1 MTRIVRILT
10 LVLALLM
17 IPSVVFGATYVF
29 PYEGFRYTPQ
39 ENEIVLTQ
47 TNLAEY
53 EELLASL
60 GTSPEAVLANYLSTG
75 VVMEVIEDRGQIAVS
90 VVDSPFKEISSSLSE
105 MSAEE
110 AAQVLSYFEESGLY
124 ETCDLVAGEPD
135 YVRLTTSAMFAS
147 MPVYSIRY
155 VTLSGDK
162 MYTLNLTVIGRSV
175 EEADE
180 AAMLSLLS
188 GMKMFA
194 ARTRATTEPTI
205 TPVTT
210 PEPEEKTSLAKA
222 ENTSG
227 NLSVDAVPA
236 VNYEG
241 QLVLT
246 GSTEPETGITVKVDG
261 NVVGEAT
268 ATAEGTYSVRVRLPQ
283 KGDNR
288 LEITAGD
295 ASAEMV
301 ITYMLPLAEVTINE
315 PTESEFT
322 GSSILLRGTTVPD
335 ATVYFNGDGVNTNVK
350 ANRNGAFSIRLTFEN
365 AGTYHINIRSH
376 MTGYTDFNSSITL
389 TRKLTERE
397 ELAAFRLNISP
408 AGYEQLKAEPE
419 RFADA
424 KFIFRGRITAY
435 TDYNGRPCA
444 LVHTSNPSTGNWRNP
459 IYIVIDG
466 DTIPPTDSVVTF
478 YVIGEGI
485 TLPVDGQYS
494 DSGVEEEI
502 PVTVAFYLTTDR

>member
-261 NVVGEAT
+261 NVVG
-268 ATAEGTYSVRVRLPQ
+268 
-283 KGDNR
+283 
-288 LEITAGD
+288 
-295 ASAEMV
+295 
-301 ITYMLPLAEVTINE
+301 
-315 PTESEFT
+315 
-322 GSSILLRGTTVPD
+322 
-335 ATVYFNGDGVNTNVK
+335 
-350 ANRNGAFSIRLTFEN
+350 
-365 AGTYHINIRSH
+365 
-376 MTGYTDFNSSITL
+376 
-389 TRKLTERE
+389 
-397 ELAAFRLNISP
+397 
-408 AGYEQLKAEPE
+408 
-419 RFADA
+419 
-424 KFIFRGRITAY
+424 
-435 TDYNGRPCA
+435 
-444 LVHTSNPSTGNWRNP
+444 
-459 IYIVIDG
+459 
-466 DTIPPTDSVVTF
+466 
-478 YVIGEGI
+478 
-485 TLPVDGQYS
+485 
-494 DSGVEEEI
+494 
-502 PVTVAFYLTTDR
+502 